1 MVLKATATST
11 ERASPAARRAGR
23 SDELASKHLHSAN
36 LLRWSAVRRSSRPRW
51 KPAAP
56 EIEQPACTSATQ
68 GRNLFAHRNYR
79 TTGDTLTAESFSST
93 IVSRVSPFAAPMKL
107 ERMLVRSRRDR
118 DLKSVVSTGR
128 ELVLLSERQEPRSVR
143 LSTVQWLRQLGCNVL
158 PHGFS
163 THLAQSASER
173 PRPG

>member
-1 MVLKATATST
+1 VL
-11 ERASPAARRAGR
+11 
-23 SDELASKHLHSAN
+23 
-36 LLRWSAVRRSSRPRW
+36 
-51 KPAAP
+51 P
-56 EIEQPACTSATQ
+56 EIEQPAYANATQ
-68 GRNLFAHRNYR
+68 DRNLFAHRNYR
-79 TTGDTLTAESFSST
+79 TKGDTLTAESFSST
-93 IVSRVSPFAAPMKL
+93 IVSKVSPFAAPMKL

-173 PRPG
+173 PRPE